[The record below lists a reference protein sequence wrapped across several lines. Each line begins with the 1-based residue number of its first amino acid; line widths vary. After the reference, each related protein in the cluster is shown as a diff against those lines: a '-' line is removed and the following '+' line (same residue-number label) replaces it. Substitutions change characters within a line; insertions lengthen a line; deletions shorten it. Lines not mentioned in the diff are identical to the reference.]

1 MPNARYDSHRS
12 AILRSGETHQAGGGS
27 GAAAGGRPEDD
38 VDPFQ
43 FFTPSCF
50 SGYSDGSR
58 GFYTVYSSVFSKVAA
73 EEAQAREA
81 EGSLRD
87 DTAPTFGEPGLA
99 APLLCCHCV
108 ESGPMQRSSSA
119 ARCRGKCC
127 HAGCHGG
134 FGHAW
139 GTPLLMLIVAS
150 ASRQLFRRDLLL
162 GRCCGLF
169 PVSFT

>member
-1 MPNARYDSHRS
+1 MVSTDTTSMAWAAVAPCTHLRQLLCDQVLNTLSLQRFPTCQSALLGPATAAVPAGVHAPPLEAADVPHARYDSHRS

-58 GFYTVYSSVFSKVAA
+58 CFYTLYSGVFSKLAA

-81 EGSLRD
+81 EDSWRD
-87 DTAPTFGEPGLA
+87 DIVPAFGGPGLTA
-99 APLLCCHCV
+99 A
-108 ESGPMQRSSSA
+108 
-119 ARCRGKCC
+119 
-127 HAGCHGG
+127 
-134 FGHAW
+134 
-139 GTPLLMLIVAS
+139 
-150 ASRQLFRRDLLL
+150 
-162 GRCCGLF
+162 
-169 PVSFT
+169 